1 MIEELL
7 KWQNEEKYKKLDK
20 LLRREISN
28 IKEEKRKKAILDYIN
43 NSNYCFIANIDNDVI
58 LTNNDSLYIFDNS
71 INIPNCDKLEYVN
84 RNMMIRI
91 LNYYKK
97 IFKNYN
103 DVYIY
108 QLDLFDDNL
117 NINNIS
123 ILTSYIIN
131 ALDILGYQD
140 LEFNL
145 SVDYPVLKVKTRKGE
160 SYIKGIWR

>member
-7 KWQNEEKYKKLDK
+7 KCQNEEKYKKLDK
-20 LLRREISN
+20 LLRREIIN

-91 LNYYKK
+91 LNYYK
-97 IFKNYN
+97 
-103 DVYIY
+103 
-108 QLDLFDDNL
+108 
-117 NINNIS
+117 
-123 ILTSYIIN
+123 
-131 ALDILGYQD
+131 
-140 LEFNL
+140 
-145 SVDYPVLKVKTRKGE
+145 
-160 SYIKGIWR
+160 